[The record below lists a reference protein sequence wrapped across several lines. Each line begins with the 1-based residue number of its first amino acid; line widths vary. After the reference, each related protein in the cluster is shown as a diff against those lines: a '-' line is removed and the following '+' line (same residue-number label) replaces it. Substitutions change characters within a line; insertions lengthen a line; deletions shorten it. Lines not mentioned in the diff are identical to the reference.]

1 MRAAHPDAAASLE
14 RHDFVC
20 RYVAGSFDDAATFE
34 QLKKVLDELDEN
46 AGTGGRRVFYLST
59 IPQLFEP
66 AISGLGAA
74 GLAAEPGGSDSSGGF
89 SRVVIEKPFGHD
101 RASAAGLNELVHACF
116 AEHQVFRI
124 DHYLGKETVQN
135 ILALRFA
142 NAIFEPVWNRRYVDH
157 VQITV
162 AEPLGV
168 EHRGSFYEQAG
179 ALRDI
184 VQNHCMQV
192 LSLTAMEAPA
202 SFAADAIR
210 DEKVKVL
217 RSVKPMSSAE
227 IGAAVVRGQYTAGT
241 VDAEAVVGYRDEEGV
256 APDSQTETFVAL
268 RFEIDNWRW
277 AGVPFYLRAGKRLA
291 KRVTEVVLQFKP
303 VPHLALPASAVES
316 IEPNT
321 MVLRIQPDEGI
332 RLEFGAKVPG
342 STWSVR
348 TVGLDFAFRAGFAEA
363 APEAYERLLLD
374 VMLGDATLFIR
385 EDEVDAAWQIVQPVL
400 DGIAAGLGP
409 GAPLSLGHL
418 GPRRGRRHP
427 RRSKIAGATRDGA
440 PKADRPEVTTT
451 PSKSALEGAL
461 PLRGAEAGRAVVAHL
476 GGAEVRAAAAAVVAL
491 LDVVEARRVRVG
503 ERRVVDA
510 RTVAGQG
517 VHAGDDRRRGAR
529 AADDEQAAVAV
540 GVVDRH
546 AGVRVGDRGDVGD
559 HALGA
564 AGVVLPRRL
573 GDEGR
578 ATAARHPTRPFPSTR
593 GLAARFSVVPPTA
606 VTVAKSAGR
615 LRARRRSRR
624 HRSSP

>member
-1 MRAAHPDAAASLE
+1 MVSELRMPPGVALVVMGASGDLAHRKLYPALGSLAARGQLPAKFALVGVARTVYDDDDFRASVVAAVRATHPDAGALLE
-14 RHDFVC
+14 RHEFVC
-20 RYVAGSFDDAATFE
+20 RYIAGSFDDAATFTR
-34 QLKKVLDELDEN
+34 LRALLDDLDQD
-46 AGTGGRRVFYLST
+46 GGVGGRRVFYLST

-74 GLAAEPGGSDSSGGF
+74 GLGSEPGGSDSSGGF

-101 RASAAGLNELVHACF
+101 RASAARLNELVHACF

-162 AEPLGV
+162 AEPIGV

-202 SFAADAIR
+202 SFAADAVR

-217 RSVKPMSSAE
+217 RAVKPLSNAE
-227 IGAAVVRGQYTAGT
+227 VGSAVVRGQYTAGT
-241 VDAEAVVGYRDEEGV
+241 VDAEAVAGYREEEGV

-277 AGVPFYLRAGKRLA
+277 EGVPFYLRAGKRLA
-291 KRVTEVVLQFKP
+291 KRVTEVVLQFKA
-303 VPHLALPASAVES
+303 VPHLALPASAVDS

-348 TVGLDFAFRAGFAEA
+348 TVGLDFAFRAGFTEA

-385 EDEVDAAWQIVQPVL
+385 EDEVDAAWQLVQPVL
-400 DGIAAGLGP
+400 DGIAAGLVPVRRYPAGTWGP
-409 GAPLSLGHL
+409 
-418 GPRRGRRHP
+418 
-427 RRSKIAGATRDGA
+427 
-440 PKADRPEVTTT
+440 
-451 PSKSALEGAL
+451 
-461 PLRGAEAGRAVVAHL
+461 
-476 GGAEVRAAAAAVVAL
+476 AAA
-491 LDVVEARRVRVG
+491 
-503 ERRVVDA
+503 DA
-510 RTVAGQG
+510 ILGQEQ
-517 VHAGDDRRRGAR
+517 DRWRN
-529 AADDEQAAVAV
+529 
-540 GVVDRH
+540 
-546 AGVRVGDRGDVGD
+546 
-559 HALGA
+559 
-564 AGVVLPRRL
+564 P
-573 GDEGR
+573 
-578 ATAARHPTRPFPSTR
+578 
-593 GLAARFSVVPPTA
+593 
-606 VTVAKSAGR
+606 
-615 LRARRRSRR
+615 
-624 HRSSP
+624 

>member
-1 MRAAHPDAAASLE
+1 MPPGVALVVMGASGDLAHRKLYPAIGSLAARGQLPAHFALVGVARTLYDDADFRASVVASVKAVHPDAADSLE

-34 QLKKVLDELDEN
+34 QLTTVLADLDEH
-46 AGTGGRRVFYLST
+46 AGTGARRVFYLST
-59 IPQLFEP
+59 IPQLFEA
-66 AISGLGAA
+66 AIAGLGNA
-74 GLAAEPGGSDSSGGF
+74 GLGSTPDHSDGF

-101 RASAAGLNELVHACF
+101 RASALRLNALVHQCF
-116 AEHQVFRI
+116 PEPAVFRI

-192 LSLTAMEAPA
+192 LALTAMEAPA
-202 SFAADAIR
+202 SFDADAVR

-217 RSVKPMSSAE
+217 RSVKPMSAAE
-227 IGAAVVRGQYTAGT
+227 IGSAVVRGQYTAGT

-256 APDSQTETFVAL
+256 SPQSQTETFVAL

-277 AGVPFYLRAGKRLA
+277 EGVPFYLRTGKRLA

-321 MVLRIQPDEGI
+321 MVVRIQPDEGI

-348 TVGLDFAFRAGFAEA
+348 TVGLDFAFRQGFTEA

-385 EDEVDAAWQIVQPVL
+385 EDEVDAAWQIVSPVL
-400 DGIAAGLGP
+400 EGIDGGLIPVRRYPAGTWGP
-409 GAPLSLGHL
+409 
-418 GPRRGRRHP
+418 
-427 RRSKIAGATRDGA
+427 T
-440 PKADRPEVTTT
+440 
-451 PSKSALEGAL
+451 
-461 PLRGAEAGRAVVAHL
+461 
-476 GGAEVRAAAAAVVAL
+476 
-491 LDVVEARRVRVG
+491 
-503 ERRVVDA
+503 
-510 RTVAGQG
+510 
-517 VHAGDDRRRGAR
+517 
-529 AADDEQAAVAV
+529 AADAILGQN
-540 GVVDRH
+540 DRWRN
-546 AGVRVGDRGDVGD
+546 A
-559 HALGA
+559 
-564 AGVVLPRRL
+564 
-573 GDEGR
+573 
-578 ATAARHPTRPFPSTR
+578 
-593 GLAARFSVVPPTA
+593 
-606 VTVAKSAGR
+606 
-615 LRARRRSRR
+615 
-624 HRSSP
+624 

>member
-1 MRAAHPDAAASLE
+1 MPPGVALVVMGASGDLAHRKLYPAIGSLAGRGQLPAHFALVGVARTLYDDADFRASVIEAVRAAHPDAAASLDQ
-14 RHDFVC
+14 HDFIC
-20 RYVAGSFDDAATFE
+20 RYVAGSFDDHATFDR
-34 QLKKVLDELDEN
+34 LTKVLDDLDAN
-46 AGTGGRRVFYLST
+46 AGTGGRRIFYLST
-59 IPQLFEP
+59 IPQLFDA
-66 AISGLGAA
+66 AISGLGEA
-74 GLAAEPGGSDSSGGF
+74 GLGAEPEGSGSDSTAGF

-101 RASAAGLNELVHACF
+101 RASAVRLNDLVHGCF

-184 VQNHCMQV
+184 VQNHGMQV

-210 DEKVKVL
+210 DEKVKAL
-217 RSVKPMSSAE
+217 RSVKPMSTSE

-256 APDSQTETFVAL
+256 APDSQTETFIAL

-342 STWSVR
+342 SSWSVR

-400 DGIAAGLGP
+400 DGIEGGLIPVRRYPAGTWGP
-409 GAPLSLGHL
+409 
-418 GPRRGRRHP
+418 
-427 RRSKIAGATRDGA
+427 
-440 PKADRPEVTTT
+440 
-451 PSKSALEGAL
+451 
-461 PLRGAEAGRAVVAHL
+461 
-476 GGAEVRAAAAAVVAL
+476 AAADAIL
-491 LDVVEARRVRVG
+491 G
-503 ERRVVDA
+503 E
-510 RTVAGQG
+510 
-517 VHAGDDRRRGAR
+517 
-529 AADDEQAAVAV
+529 
-540 GVVDRH
+540 
-546 AGVRVGDRGDVGD
+546 D
-559 HALGA
+559 HDCW
-564 AGVVLPRRL
+564 RNR
-573 GDEGR
+573 
-578 ATAARHPTRPFPSTR
+578 
-593 GLAARFSVVPPTA
+593 
-606 VTVAKSAGR
+606 
-615 LRARRRSRR
+615 
-624 HRSSP
+624 